1 MAYTG
6 KSFNERIKEVG
17 FVILLVLL
25 FCLIVYELKYFLSSL
40 LGAFTLYMILR
51 KPHQNLLAK
60 GWKDV
65 WAVTVLV
72 ASSFLIISVIG
83 GIISG
88 AVYLKIR
95 DFNPSTLISNL
106 QLLHGTINERWG
118 YNIFSEDIIAK
129 GINQIG
135 YFLPAL
141 ISATGNVVAN
151 VVMMFFVLIFMLK
164 DSTAFEREIENFLP
178 VSKDSI
184 NLLKKEINNMVVSN
198 AIGVP
203 MIMLGQSSVA
213 ALAYWLTGVGDPI
226 IWGLLTGF
234 AGLIP
239 IVGTAVIWIPLAAN
253 MIIGHNIWQGIF
265 LIVWGTA
272 VISTIDNI
280 VRMYFLKKY
289 ANIHPLTAIF
299 GVIVGVNIFG
309 FWGII
314 FGPLVISGFL
324 LLVKIFNYEFLAK
337 G

>member
-17 FVILLVLL
+17 FSILLVLI

-51 KPHQNLLAK
+51 KPHRKLLAK
-60 GWKDV
+60 GWRNA
-65 WAVTVLV
+65 WAVAVLV
-72 ASSFLIISVIG
+72 LASFIIITVIG
-83 GIISG
+83 GIITG
-88 AVYLKIR
+88 TVYLKIK
-95 DFNPSTLISNL
+95 DFNPGAIINNM
-106 QLLHGTINERWG
+106 QLLHGTIIERWG

-135 YFLPAL
+135 SFLPAL

-151 VVMMFFVLIFMLK
+151 VVMMFFILIFMLK
-164 DSTAFEREIENFLP
+164 DSATFEKGIENFLP
-178 VSKDSI
+178 VSKNSI
-184 NLLKKEINNMVVSN
+184 NLLKKEINNMVMSN
-198 AIGVP
+198 AIGIP

-213 ALAYWLTGVGDPI
+213 TLAYWFTGVRDPI

-239 IVGTAVIWIPLAAN
+239 VVGTAVVWIPLAIN
-253 MIIGHNIWQGIF
+253 LIIGENIWQGIV
-265 LIVWGTA
+265 LIIWGTA
-272 VISTIDNI
+272 VISIVDST
-280 VRMYFLKKY
+280 VRMFFLKKY
-289 ANIHPLTAIF
+289 ADIHPLTAIF

-337 G
+337 E